1 MLTINDK
8 LKCDE
13 CGQFVSIDDLVTGK
27 ASHVMVLPESE
38 TTKETYET
46 LCEDCY
52 DD

>member
-27 ASHVMVLPESE
+27 ASHVIIVPESE

-46 LCEDCY
+46 LCEDCC